1 MKLQQGE
8 GLWLVLKMIVKNKMM
23 KKLKKNVRTNDEL
36 VTMKKWKRVRTQ
48 GLDWL
53 PNLKTVRDD

>member
-36 VTMKKWKRVRTQ
+36 VTMKKWKRK
-48 GLDWL
+48 W
-53 PNLKTVRDD
+53 